1 MKKNIEA
8 FIKEI
13 IPVTVGI
20 LIALWINNW
29 NENRKDENYI
39 NNISSSINKELTE
52 TKEDIINNLST
63 QKSLV
68 DTLEFYKKDDKVS
81 ILDIIM
87 KVDGIKIPTIKIN
100 SWEAISNSKIELMK
114 YDDISTLANIQEQKE
129 VLTVKSQ
136 NMMNFVY
143 PNIKETG
150 SDKKELLK
158 LMILDIISTEKTTQ
172 KEIEVFIKD

>member
-1 MKKNIEA
+1 
-8 FIKEI
+8 
-13 IPVTVGI
+13 
-20 LIALWINNW
+20 
-29 NENRKDENYI
+29 NYI

-150 SDKKELLK
+150 
-158 LMILDIISTEKTTQ
+158 
-172 KEIEVFIKD
+172 